1 MENSIQTIASNDL
14 LVIFAVVAMTGII
27 CSKLSEII
35 KIPDVVLFLI
45 AGILVGPSIF
55 KFIDISNYQVE
66 NQLILTFGSAFILYL
81 GGKEISLKVLKD
93 VKITVFL
100 LSTLGVVISAVIVG
114 KVVGMTFEVSAMTAL
129 LVGAIVAST
138 DPATLVPIFNQVKIK
153 DRVKQTV
160 ISESAFNDA
169 IGAILTSAVL
179 SIILSGKFSLRENM
193 YELSIMIVVGAVV
206 GIVTGIV
213 LLKLVND
220 KPYGIFKNYAP
231 IISILSVVIAY
242 EVSTMFGGSGYMACF
257 IVGIITGN
265 KKNFKVW
272 LSQESYD
279 ADFYVAETVGN
290 ICRMAIF
297 IILGSQVDLA
307 MLGKYFVPALLVVL
321 SLMFIAR
328 PVCVIVC
335 TIFDRK
341 AKWDK
346 KEMLFMM
353 WVRETGV
360 IPAALCG
367 IIAAM
372 KIPGYEII
380 SSIVFM
386 AILITL
392 IVQGST
398 TKWVARKLGLLEE

>member
-1 MENSIQTIASNDL
+1 M
-14 LVIFAVVAMTGII
+14 
-27 CSKLSEII
+27 
-35 KIPDVVLFLI
+35 P
-45 AGILVGPSIF
+45 
-55 KFIDISNYQVE
+55 
-66 NQLILTFGSAFILYL
+66 
-81 GGKEISLKVLKD
+81 
-93 VKITVFL
+93 
-100 LSTLGVVISAVIVG
+100 
-114 KVVGMTFEVSAMTAL
+114 
-129 LVGAIVAST
+129 
-138 DPATLVPIFNQVKIK
+138 
-153 DRVKQTV
+153 
-160 ISESAFNDA
+160 
-169 IGAILTSAVL
+169 
-179 SIILSGKFSLRENM
+179 
-193 YELSIMIVVGAVV
+193 
-206 GIVTGIV
+206 
-213 LLKLVND
+213 
-220 KPYGIFKNYAP
+220 
-231 IISILSVVIAY
+231 
-242 EVSTMFGGSGYMACF
+242 
-257 IVGIITGN
+257 
-265 KKNFKVW
+265 
-272 LSQESYD
+272 YD

-398 TKWVARKLGLLEE
+398 TKLVARKLGLLEE